1 MRDSKVEHF
10 RRQMFI
16 KSNQILRIK
25 LWNETRGL
33 CQKYTDLEVMDG
45 KINIWNDFEKS
56 RPSRKYRKNNIWQIF
71 FQAAAQAAQ
80 SSYLQG
86 LPVGY
91 PNFGATYPQGY
102 IGYVNFGFTIQEK
115 SLVLEVMMLM
125 MKILLLLRRWC
136 LWGHKG
142 CNWSLTFAWMTGPFK
157 GFLYLAQIGTF
168 FYEAIAM
175 QRALSQQ
182 LISRVFW
189 SVFDLVENLKV
200 ILRL

>member
-1 MRDSKVEHF
+1 
-10 RRQMFI
+10 MFI

-33 CQKYTDLEVMDG
+33 CQKYTDLEVMDR

-102 IGYVNFGFTIQEK
+102 IGYVIVHEEFWFHKSWKVVGFGGDDVDDENIA
-115 SLVLEVMMLM
+115 VVAAMMFV
-125 MKILLLLRRWC
+125 
-136 LWGHKG
+136 G
-142 CNWSLTFAWMTGPFK
+142 A
-157 GFLYLAQIGTF
+157 
-168 FYEAIAM
+168 
-175 QRALSQQ
+175 
-182 LISRVFW
+182 
-189 SVFDLVENLKV
+189 
-200 ILRL
+200 